1 MLRRLA
7 LAVVI
12 GAGILAVVVCKAGLF
27 RASATVQPT
36 DAGPRNAEPVPTT
49 DFIGDPLYPPCF
61 MVPAGPAQLPRG
73 ADPVV
78 IPDCRL
84 TVIDKQ
90 DVPSQRDGELLFIG
104 TEVDPGQSIPTD
116 QLFTARV
123 GGKEQ
128 QFRRLKE
135 GDAIR
140 PGQLLAY
147 LDDQLSR
154 DEWDIKNAKVT
165 SSRADLEAA
174 IKTRDESKNRYDT
187 QVWLQQ
193 HGRGATSQEDLR
205 AAKLAWER
213 AACEAISKEAAVT
226 LAERERSQVET
237 ILRMHQLR
245 STTAGVLK
253 AILKRPGE
261 AVKALEPV
269 FQIQNLGRLRV
280 EGLVDVPHLPR
291 LHTGMRACAEAV
303 LPVSPEQT
311 LVGHVDSVTAVA
323 VNQNAGRSMIVSA
336 SEDGTVRV
344 WDRAAPRE
352 RCILHHPAAVVAVA
366 CTPPGAEVN
375 LCLSGAADGI
385 GRLWELD
392 GTQDAPLR
400 ELKGGHA
407 GAITSV
413 AFSPNGRAC
422 ATGGEDHAICLWD
435 TTSGTLRYRF
445 PDGHRGTVTA
455 LTFTPRAELV
465 SAGRD
470 NTLRLWTLGQRGAR
484 LKSTFDH
491 RLGHVTQPGVRPDGR
506 HVIYDQGGT
515 LRLLSLPEG
524 LNEGVVE
531 RASGAGN
538 FTTFA
543 LFSPEARL
551 ILTAAED
558 RVQLWRA
565 PAAARR
571 AGELV
576 QFVATEP
583 TGATC
588 AAWAPDGSFV
598 VVGGSDQQVRVWPV
612 PPAPECERRLTA
624 EVTLLERAVETSTR
638 QVRIWAEL
646 PNPDGRL
653 LPGTTVTLVLDDGE
667 R

>member
-1 MLRRLA
+1 MLRRLL
-7 LAVVI
+7 LAVVV
-12 GAGILAVVVCKAGLF
+12 GAGILAVVIAKAGWF
-27 RASATVQPT
+27 RVAARVQAT
-36 DAGPRNAEPVPTT
+36 DAGTGVAEPVAAT
-49 DFIGDPLYPPCF
+49 DAIGEPLYPPCS
-61 MVPAGPAQLPRG
+61 VEPAGRARPPR
-73 ADPVV
+73 ALDPIV
-78 IPDCRL
+78 IRDCRL

-90 DVPSQRDGELLFIG
+90 DVPSQRDGKLLFIG
-104 TEVDPGQSIPTD
+104 TEVDPGQSIPAD
-116 QLFTARV
+116 QLITARV
-123 GGKEQ
+123 GGKDS

-135 GDAIR
+135 GDVIKA
-140 PGQLLAY
+140 GQLLAY

-154 DEWDIKNAKVT
+154 DDWDIKNAKVT

-187 QVWLQQ
+187 QVWLHQQ
-193 HGRGATSQEDLR
+193 GRGATSQEDLR

-213 AACEAISKEAAVT
+213 AAYEAIGKDAAVT
-226 LAERERSQVET
+226 LAERELSQAET
-237 ILRMHQLR
+237 VLRMHQLC

-253 AILKRPGE
+253 AILKQPGE

-269 FQIQNLGRLRV
+269 FQIQNLGRLRI
-280 EGLVDVPHLPR
+280 EGLVDVPYLPR
-291 LHTGMRACAEAV
+291 LHTGMRARVEAIQSV
-303 LPVSPEQT
+303 NPEQT
-311 LVGHVDSVTAVA
+311 LVGHLEGVTAVA
-323 VNQNAGRSMIVSA
+323 VSKDLGRPAIVSA
-336 SEDGTVRV
+336 GEDGTVRV
-344 WDRAAPRE
+344 WDRAAGRE
-352 RCILHHPAAVVAVA
+352 LCVLQHPAAVLAVA
-366 CTPPGAEVN
+366 CTPPSAEAN
-375 LCLSGAADGI
+375 LCMSGAADGV

-392 GTQDAPLR
+392 GQRDAPVR

-413 AFSPNGRAC
+413 AFSPDGRAC
-422 ATGGEDHAICLWD
+422 VTGGEDRTICLWD
-435 TTSGTLRYRF
+435 TATGTLRYHF
-445 PDGHRGTVTA
+445 PEGHRGTVTA
-455 LTFTPRAELV
+455 LAFTPRAELV

-470 NTLRLWTLGQRGAR
+470 NTLRLWTLGQRGAQ

-491 RLGHVTQPGVRPDGR
+491 RSGHVMQPGVSPDGR
-506 HVIYDQGGT
+506 CVLYDQGGT
-515 LRLLSLPEG
+515 LRLLALPEG
-524 LNEGVVE
+524 LNEGVVQ

-543 LFSPEARL
+543 LFSPDGHL
-551 ILTAAED
+551 LLTAAED

-565 PAAARR
+565 PAGASR

-583 TGATC
+583 AGATC

-612 PPAPECERRLTA
+612 PPTPSCEQRLTA

-646 PNPDGRL
+646 LNPDGRL